1 MADANRRGNSSD
13 CVDEAKRRVYAD
25 PSSDNSW
32 NLCWLVLQKM
42 QNE

>member
-1 MADANRRGNSSD
+1 VARANTSSSE

-32 NLCWLVLQKM
+32 NLCWLVLQKI